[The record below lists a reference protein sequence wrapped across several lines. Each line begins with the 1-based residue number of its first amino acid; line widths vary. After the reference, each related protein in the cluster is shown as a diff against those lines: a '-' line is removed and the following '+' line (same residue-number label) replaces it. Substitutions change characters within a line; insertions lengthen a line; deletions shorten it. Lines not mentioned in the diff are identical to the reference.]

1 MLIKT
6 LKKKSKIGQLILS
19 DLQIYYKGMVT
30 KMVWYCH

>member
-6 LKKKSKIGQLILS
+6 LKEVKIGQLMLS
-19 DLQIYYKGMVT
+19 TQIYYKGMVT